1 MTFAAKLKLLALPP
15 HALHVGVW
23 QMTSHS
29 EPSPA
34 AFHDAIDVHQ
44 SSWVVTTARHAQV
57 TVQRGL
63 SLQYLLQTSLA
74 ASHAERAAWPVSF
87 KWAQSAKQ
95 QLAINLTL
103 FLPDHCFHT
112 FQMPCLPQWGPQ
124 DIEAESRIEAAR
136 LLRLPMESLSLDFE
150 VHAAP
155 DGSML
160 AHVMACDSHVV
171 QAAVAMFEKL
181 GFQLNSLTGHSDLHA
196 YAKAWRVS
204 PDFLSSMVHGAAV
217 AC

>member
-1 MTFAAKLKLLALPP
+1 MPFATHLKLLALPTN
-15 HALHVGVW
+15 ALHVGVW
-23 QMTSHS
+23 QMTCHS
-29 EPSPA
+29 EQSQS
-34 AFHDAIDVHQ
+34 AFHDAFDAHQ
-44 SSWVVTTARHAQV
+44 SAWVVTTARHSQV

-74 ASHAERAAWPVSF
+74 ASHAKSALWPSAF
-87 KWAQSAKQ
+87 KWAQCTKQ
-95 QLAINLTL
+95 KLAISLTM

-112 FQMPCLPQWGPQ
+112 FQIPCMPQWDPQ

-136 LLRLPMESLSLDFE
+136 LLRLPMESLALDFE
-150 VHAAP
+150 VHAGP
-155 DGSML
+155 DGSMR

-181 GFQLNSLTGHSDLHA
+181 GFQLNSLTGHSNLHA

-204 PDFLSSMVHGAAV
+204 PDFLRSMVHGAAV